1 MAEPTIDPPGHDP
14 TPPARETASPAAR
27 ARRIETNDVEAF
39 VRGEVLSPA
48 RKRPIVAVSTPF
60 RSQEPLLDV
69 EELAR
74 RIGAAADVVVVAT
87 GRATRALTAALPP
100 RLDVFGGWI
109 RLWWPGMGP
118 HAVPDDHPLFA
129 VMDPASA
136 RNSSFEIDQLLRSS
150 ARLPSSA
157 PIAAVVT
164 RAEADFAEVEF
175 DGRRALL
182 RPVAMKRHNIR
193 LLRDA
198 FRPGQRVLVRPLRS
212 NADGSAEVDFL
223 WQGPRRWD
231 RLLSLLAVNDVV
243 RARVVVPT
251 GDGGPYG
258 LHVELLPGCP
268 GVVPIHEIPPELQA
282 QRDLALPGRV
292 VLVRIAGFRAEPR
305 RIDLSMYALPASGRP
320 SMQYSLFEDGPLFL
334 DDATPHPAGP
344 PPLEA
349 EKRRLEA
356 ELLDARQRLAKTADE
371 LAKTRAQFDLL
382 HELHAR
388 DERTLDLQR
397 ARIRTL
403 IAEMRDRR
411 RPAAS
416 SQPRVADEPDDEK
429 AAALLVGLIES
440 SCVERSTEAD
450 RRARPP
456 LRFRIGPRFLATLR
470 ELEGIAEAKVVDVCA
485 EVVLGVAERKAGRE
499 MHPLGDGAASLAPRL
514 RARDGA
520 KAWRCALQIK
530 TPSARRLHWWR
541 LSDGSI
547 EFASVNRH
555 DDFTIPE

>member
-1 MAEPTIDPPGHDP
+1 MAEPTSDPPGHDP
-14 TPPARETASPAAR
+14 TPPDRETTSPAPR
-27 ARRIETNDVEAF
+27 ARRIATNQIVEF
-39 VRGEVLSPA
+39 VRSELLAAGRS
-48 RKRPIVAVSTPF
+48 RPIVGVSTPF
-60 RSQEPLLDV
+60 HSIEPLFDV

-74 RIGAAADVVVVAT
+74 RLGDAADVVVVAT

-109 RLWWPGMGP
+109 RVWWPGMGRNALP
-118 HAVPDDHPLFA
+118 ADHPLFA
-129 VMDPASA
+129 VMDPTSA
-136 RNSSFEIDQLLRSS
+136 RTASFEIENRLRAT
-150 ARLPSSA
+150 ARLASTA
-157 PIAAVVT
+157 PIAAAVT
-164 RAEADFAEVEF
+164 RVESDFAEVEF

-182 RPVAMKRHNIR
+182 RPLAMKRLRIANF
-193 LLRDA
+193 RDA
-198 FRPGQRVLVRPLRS
+198 FRPGQRILVRPLRT
-212 NADGSAEVDFL
+212 NADGTAEVEFL

-231 RLLSLLAVNDVV
+231 RLLALMAVNDVV
-243 RARVVVPT
+243 RARVVVPHNAS
-251 GDGGPYG
+251 GPYG

-268 GVVPIHEIPPELQA
+268 GVVPIHEIPPDLEA
-282 QRDLALPGRV
+282 QRDLAIPGRV

-305 RIDLSMYALPASGRP
+305 RVDLSMYGLPASLRP
-320 SMQYSLFEDGPLFL
+320 TMQYSLFEDGPLFL
-334 DDATPHPAGP
+334 DDAAPRPAAP
-344 PPLEA
+344 PPLET
-349 EKRRLEA
+349 EKRRLES
-356 ELLDARQRLAKTADE
+356 ELLEARQKLATANDE
-371 LAKTRAQFDLL
+371 LAKARAQFDLL
-382 HELHAR
+382 HDLHAR

-411 RPAAS
+411 RPAS
-416 SQPRVADEPDDEK
+416 PSEPRVVDERDDEK
-429 AAALLVGLIES
+429 AAALLASRIER

-456 LRFRIGPRFLATLR
+456 LRFRIGPRFLTTLR

-499 MHPLGDGAASLAPRL
+499 MHPLGDGSASEAARQ

-541 LSDGSI
+541 LPDGSI

-555 DDFTIPE
+555 DDFAIPE